1 MKHTRIDAA
10 IQDYEGTH
18 TEALEM
24 NAVIPAVANAV
35 SKIENPHYQMQ
46 AMFWAANDY
55 AARRKLIEQA
65 HTQAFEEDDRWHWLE
80 ARHWVFWK
88 ETTPTYQR
96 YELRDAHVEALKMDE
111 EITFVREMESLT
123 ADQAM
128 AYAEQWAYSNA
139 DIATQELML
148 ERDHIEAL
156 SLNDKVDTDLA
167 ILRNDIKGFCREYT
181 GTWLEEV
188 IDYAIR
194 HTFNRIVQ
202 VYGVEIHRDF
212 FADLARTPEQKA
224 FSGGMKTGGNTDITT
239 PLRIISDYMQRFM
252 RNNKDA
258 KLSEAKQRLESKIV
272 LLINDGYDEQH
283 LRQVLYSATSSHSR
297 EAFLTAIKH

>member
-10 IQDYEGTH
+10 IQDYEGSH

-55 AARRKLIEQA
+55 AARRKLIEQG

-128 AYAEQWAYSNA
+128 AYAQQWAYRNA
-139 DIATQELML
+139 DGATKQLMV
-148 ERDHIEAL
+148 ERDHNEAL
-156 SLNDKVDTDLA
+156 GHEGVRNCA
-167 ILRNDIKGFCREYT
+167 IADNAYVLTKPVEFRNRQFLWENTWSEEYKAQR
-181 GTWLEEV
+181 LEAAHAEALLENESTV
-188 IDYAIR
+188 A
-194 HTFNRIVQ
+194 
-202 VYGVEIHRDF
+202 
-212 FADLARTPEQKA
+212 A
-224 FSGGMKTGGNTDITT
+224 NTDITA
-239 PLRIISDYMQRFM
+239 PLRIISDYMLRFM

-258 KLSEAKQRLESKIV
+258 KLFEAKERLESKIA
-272 LLINDGYDEQH
+272 LFIADGFDEPT
-283 LRQVLYSATSSHSR
+283 LRLALSTATSSHTR
-297 EAFLTAIKH
+297 EALIGAFSE